1 MSKVAQYAIDD
12 NKICARFSKVNLKE
26 AQDLHCKRPLLRQK
40 KSIRGDK
47 NERVLYCCRLVYQDV
62 EKSNEDDIYFSS
74 HPIPRNIG
82 ISKIPFATDDNKLFI
97 YLLECWYFKLGL
109 LLKPL

>member
-12 NKICARFSKVNLKE
+12 NKVYARFSKVNLKE

-47 NERVLYCCRLVYQDV
+47 MKESYIVVGLFTKMLKSPMKMTFTFQVILFLETLEYQ
-62 EKSNEDDIYFSS
+62 KFHLLRMTTSY
-74 HPIPRNIG
+74 
-82 ISKIPFATDDNKLFI
+82 LFI
-97 YLLECWYFKLGL
+97 F
-109 LLKPL
+109 

>member
-12 NKICARFSKVNLKE
+12 NKVYARFSKVNLKE

-47 NERVLYCCRLVYQDV
+47 NERVLYCCRFAYQDV

-74 HPIPRNIG
+74 HPILETLEYQKFHLLQMTT
-82 ISKIPFATDDNKLFI
+82 SYLFI
-97 YLLECWYFKLGL
+97 F
-109 LLKPL
+109 